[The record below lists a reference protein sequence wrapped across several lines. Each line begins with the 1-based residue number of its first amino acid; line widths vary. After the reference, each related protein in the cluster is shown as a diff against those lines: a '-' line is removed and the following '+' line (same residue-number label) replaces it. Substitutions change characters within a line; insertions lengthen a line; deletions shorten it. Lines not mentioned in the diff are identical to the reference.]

1 MTKSPKVIFNSIFT
15 LALNNPDSKYKNHS
29 KSIKRVQK
37 MYDYYTNEEKRAM
50 SMYDYYTGKLTK
62 EDTMNLIIED
72 GTFATEKEVEKRK
85 KLAVKYLENSNLWQ
99 GVLSLSKCVVSFNND
114 YINENIDIH
123 KLEKELA
130 TNILPKFFKRC
141 GFKDTNKM
149 FYQLAL
155 HTDTDNLH
163 FHFSFMEKE
172 PNYIYHKNKI
182 GYRRSGELSQNEIDF
197 LKSQV
202 VHTIEKE
209 KIYTPLLKETN
220 KDIEELK
227 KYFSPKERN
236 YLLRDKKD
244 LILEEKI
251 LRLGQLLYK
260 ERYDNDSKIKYGSIK
275 DKEIINLTKDIK
287 NYLFSKNNDNFKL
300 EYNNFKESLNKINNY
315 FYKINE
321 DNNIKDIVV
330 DTTLT
335 DSKNKYI
342 DNYIY
347 NAIVNYANYNYKKES
362 KNITKIK
369 ENDIIQEIILKHY
382 LDNKKQTR
390 KDILKTYFTNTNSKQ
405 KFRNKQE
412 IENAIKSINDEMDEA
427 QKEFSKLFISNDYT
441 K

>member
-62 EDTMNLIIED
+62 ENTMNLIKED

-99 GVLSLSKCVVSFNND
+99 GVLSFNND

-220 KDIEELK
+220 KDIEKLK

>member
-62 EDTMNLIIED
+62 ENTMNLIKED

-99 GVLSLSKCVVSFNND
+99 GVLSFNND

-220 KDIEELK
+220 KEIEELK
-227 KYFSPKERN
+227 KYFSPKEKN
-236 YLLRDKKD
+236 YLLRDKKN

-362 KNITKIK
+362 KNVTKIK

>member
-15 LALNNPDSKYKNHS
+15 LALNNPDSKFKNHN

-62 EDTMNLIIED
+62 EDTMNLVIED

-85 KLAVKYLENSNLWQ
+85 KLAVKYLDNSNLWQ
-99 GVLSLSKCVVSFNND
+99 GVLSFNND
-114 YINENIDIH
+114 YLNENIDIH

-130 TNILPKFFKRC
+130 TNILPKFFRKC

-163 FHFSFMEKE
+163 FHFSFMEKV
-172 PNYIYHKNKI
+172 PNYEYAKNKV
-182 GYRRSGELSQNEIDF
+182 GYRRTGELSQNEIDF
-197 LKSQV
+197 LKAQV
-202 VHTIEKE
+202 IHTIEKE

-227 KYFSPKERN
+227 KYFSPKEKN

-275 DKEIINLTKDIK
+275 DKEIVNLTKDIK

-405 KFRNKQE
+405 KFRNKRE

-427 QKEFSKLFISNDYT
+427 QQEFSKLFISNDYT

>member
-62 EDTMNLIIED
+62 ENTMNLIKED

-85 KLAVKYLENSNLWQ
+85 KLAVKYLDNSNLWQ
-99 GVLSLSKCVVSFNND
+99 GVLSFNND
-114 YINENIDIH
+114 YLNENIDIH

-130 TNILPKFFKRC
+130 TNILPKFFRKC

-220 KDIEELK
+220 KEIEELK
-227 KYFSPKERN
+227 KYFSPKEKN

-275 DKEIINLTKDIK
+275 DKGIINLTKDIK

-300 EYNNFKESLNKINNY
+300 EYNNFKESLNKINKY

-335 DSKNKYI
+335 DNKNKYI

-362 KNITKIK
+362 KNIIKIK

-412 IENAIKSINDEMDEA
+412 IENAIKTINDEMDEA
-427 QKEFSKLFISNDYT
+427 QKEFSKLFNSNN
-441 K
+441 KENNL

>member
-99 GVLSLSKCVVSFNND
+99 GVLSFNND

-260 ERYDNDSKIKYGSIK
+260 ERHDNDSKIKYGSIK

>member
-1 MTKSPKVIFNSIFT
+1 MVHLLLKK
-15 LALNNPDSKYKNHS
+15 
-29 KSIKRVQK
+29 
-37 MYDYYTNEEKRAM
+37 
-50 SMYDYYTGKLTK
+50 KLK
-62 EDTMNLIIED
+62 
-72 GTFATEKEVEKRK
+72 KK
-85 KLAVKYLENSNLWQ
+85 KLAIKYLENSNLWQ
-99 GVLSLSKCVVSFNND
+99 GVLSFNND

-220 KDIEELK
+220 KEIEELK
-227 KYFSPKERN
+227 KYFSPKEKN

-315 FYKINE
+315 FYKIKK
-321 DNNIKDIVV
+321 DNIIKDIVV
-330 DTTLT
+330 DTILT
-335 DSKNKYI
+335 DSKNKYMN
-342 DNYIY
+342 NYIY
-347 NAIVNYANYNYKKES
+347 NAIVNYANYNYKKET

-382 LDNKKQTR
+382 LNNKKQTR
-390 KDILKTYFTNTNSKQ
+390 KDILKTYFTNTSSKQ
-405 KFRNKQE
+405 KFRNKRE
-412 IENAIKSINDEMDEA
+412 IENAIRNINDEMDEA
-427 QKEFSKLFISNDYT
+427 QKEFSKLFNSNN
-441 K
+441 KENNL

>member
-62 EDTMNLIIED
+62 ENTMNLIKED

-85 KLAVKYLENSNLWQ
+85 KLAIKYLENSNLWQ
-99 GVLSLSKCVVSFNND
+99 GVLSFNND

-220 KDIEELK
+220 KEIEELK
-227 KYFSPKERN
+227 KYFSPKEKN

-275 DKEIINLTKDIK
+275 NKEIINLTKDIK

-300 EYNNFKESLNKINNY
+300 EYNNFKEFLNKINNY

-347 NAIVNYANYNYKKES
+347 NAIVNYANYNYKKEF
-362 KNITKIK
+362 KNVTKIK

-405 KFRNKQE
+405 KFRNKRE

>member
-72 GTFATEKEVEKRK
+72 GSFANEKEVEKRK

-99 GVLSLSKCVVSFNND
+99 GVLSFNND
-114 YINENIDIH
+114 YINANIDIH

-141 GFKDTNKM
+141 GFKDANKM

>member
-62 EDTMNLIIED
+62 ENTMNLIKED
-72 GTFATEKEVEKRK
+72 GTFAAEKEVEKRK
-85 KLAVKYLENSNLWQ
+85 KLAIKYLENSNLWQ
-99 GVLSLSKCVVSFNND
+99 GVLSFNND

-220 KDIEELK
+220 KEIEELK
-227 KYFSPKERN
+227 KYFSPKEKN

-335 DSKNKYI
+335 DSKNKYMN
-342 DNYIY
+342 NYIY
-347 NAIVNYANYNYKKES
+347 NAIVNYANYNYKKET

-382 LDNKKQTR
+382 LNNKKQTR
-390 KDILKTYFTNTNSKQ
+390 KDILKTYFTNTSSKQ
-405 KFRNKQE
+405 KFRNKRE
-412 IENAIKSINDEMDEA
+412 IENAIRNINDEMDEA

>member
-1 MTKSPKVIFNSIFT
+1 MIKSPKVIFNSIFT

-50 SMYDYYTGKLTK
+50 SMYDYYIGKLTK

-72 GTFATEKEVEKRK
+72 GSFATEKEVQKRK

-99 GVLSLSKCVVSFNND
+99 GVLSFNND
-114 YINENIDIH
+114 YLNENIDIH

-130 TNILPKFFKRC
+130 INILPNFFRKC
-141 GFKDTNKM
+141 GFKDINKM

-163 FHFSFMEKE
+163 FHFSFMEKV
-172 PNYIYHKNKI
+172 PNYEYAKNKV
-182 GYRRSGELSQNEIDF
+182 GYRRTGELSQNEIDF
-197 LKSQV
+197 LKAQV
-202 VHTIEKE
+202 IHTIEKE

-227 KYFSPKERN
+227 KYFSPRERN

-260 ERYDNDSKIKYGSIK
+260 ERYDNNAKIKYGSIK

-390 KDILKTYFTNTNSKQ
+390 KDILKTYFTNTNFKQ

-427 QKEFSKLFISNDYT
+427 QKEFSKLFISDSYS
-441 K
+441 KSL

>member
-62 EDTMNLIIED
+62 ENTMNLIKED
-72 GTFATEKEVEKRK
+72 GSFATEKDVEKRK
-85 KLAVKYLENSNLWQ
+85 KLAVKHLENSNLWQ
-99 GVLSLSKCVVSFNND
+99 GVLSFNND

-130 TNILPKFFKRC
+130 TNILPKFFRKC

-220 KDIEELK
+220 KEIEELK
-227 KYFSPKERN
+227 KYFSPKEKN

-275 DKEIINLTKDIK
+275 DKGIINLTKDIK

-300 EYNNFKESLNKINNY
+300 EYNNFKESLNKINKY

-335 DSKNKYI
+335 DNKNKYI

-362 KNITKIK
+362 KNIIKIK

-412 IENAIKSINDEMDEA
+412 IENAIKTINDEMDEA
-427 QKEFSKLFISNDYT
+427 QKEFSKLFNSNN
-441 K
+441 KENNL

>member
-15 LALNNPDSKYKNHS
+15 LALNNPDSKFKNHN

-62 EDTMNLIIED
+62 EDTMNLVIED

-85 KLAVKYLENSNLWQ
+85 KLAVKYLDNSNLWQ
-99 GVLSLSKCVVSFNND
+99 GVLSFNND
-114 YINENIDIH
+114 YLNKNIDIH

-130 TNILPKFFKRC
+130 TNILPKFFRKC
-141 GFKDTNKM
+141 GFKDINKM

-163 FHFSFMEKE
+163 FHFSFMEKV
-172 PNYIYHKNKI
+172 PNYEYAKNKI
-182 GYRRSGELSQNEIDF
+182 GYRRAGELSQNEIDF
-197 LKSQV
+197 LKAQV
-202 VHTIEKE
+202 IHTIEKE

-227 KYFSPKERN
+227 KYFSPKEKN

-347 NAIVNYANYNYKKES
+347 NAIVNYANYIYKKES

-390 KDILKTYFTNTNSKQ
+390 KDILKTYFTNTNFKQ

-427 QKEFSKLFISNDYT
+427 QKEFSKLFISDSYS
-441 K
+441 KSL

>member
-62 EDTMNLIIED
+62 EDTMNLVIED

-85 KLAVKYLENSNLWQ
+85 KLAVKYLDNSNLWQ
-99 GVLSLSKCVVSFNND
+99 GVLSFNND
-114 YINENIDIH
+114 YLNENIDIH

-130 TNILPKFFKRC
+130 TNILPKFFRKC

-220 KDIEELK
+220 KEIEELK
-227 KYFSPKERN
+227 KYFSPKEKN

-390 KDILKTYFTNTNSKQ
+390 KNILKTYFTNTNSNQ

-427 QKEFSKLFISNDYT
+427 QKEFSKLFNSNN
-441 K
+441 KENNL

>member
-15 LALNNPDSKYKNHS
+15 LALNNPNSKYKNHS

-72 GTFATEKEVEKRK
+72 GSFANEKEVEKRK

-99 GVLSLSKCVVSFNND
+99 GVLSFNND
-114 YINENIDIH
+114 YINANIDIH

>member
-62 EDTMNLIIED
+62 ENTMNLIKEN

-85 KLAVKYLENSNLWQ
+85 KLAIKYLENSNLWQ
-99 GVLSLSKCVVSFNND
+99 GVLSFNND

-220 KDIEELK
+220 KEIEELK
-227 KYFSPKERN
+227 KYFSPKEKN

-335 DSKNKYI
+335 DSKNKYMN
-342 DNYIY
+342 NYIY
-347 NAIVNYANYNYKKES
+347 NAIVNYANYNYKKET

-382 LDNKKQTR
+382 LNNKKQTR
-390 KDILKTYFTNTNSKQ
+390 KDILKTYFTNTSSKQ
-405 KFRNKQE
+405 KFRNKRE
-412 IENAIKSINDEMDEA
+412 IENAIRNINDEMDEA
-427 QKEFSKLFISNDYT
+427 QKEFSKLFNSNN
-441 K
+441 KENNL

>member
-62 EDTMNLIIED
+62 ENTMNLIKED
-72 GTFATEKEVEKRK
+72 CTFTTEKEVEKRK

-99 GVLSLSKCVVSFNND
+99 GVLSFNND

-260 ERYDNDSKIKYGSIK
+260 ERHDNDSKIRYGSIK

>member
-72 GTFATEKEVEKRK
+72 GSFATEKEVQKRK

-99 GVLSLSKCVVSFNND
+99 GVLSFNND

-220 KDIEELK
+220 KEIEELK
-227 KYFSPKERN
+227 KYFSPKEKN

-260 ERYDNDSKIKYGSIK
+260 ELYDNNAKIKYGSIK

-287 NYLFSKNNDNFKL
+287 NYLFSKNTDNFKL
-300 EYNNFKESLNKINNY
+300 EYGNFKESLNKINNY

-321 DNNIKDIVV
+321 DNNIKNIFV
-330 DTTLT
+330 DTTLI
-335 DSKNKYI
+335 DSKDKYMN
-342 DNYIY
+342 NYIY
-347 NAIVNYANYNYKKES
+347 NAIVNYANYNYKKET

-382 LDNKKQTR
+382 LNNKKQTR
-390 KDILKTYFTNTNSKQ
+390 KDILKTYFTNTSSKQ
-405 KFRNKQE
+405 KFKNKQE
-412 IENAIKSINDEMDEA
+412 IENAIRNINDEMDEA
-427 QKEFSKLFISNDYT
+427 QKEFSKLFSSNN
-441 K
+441 KENNL

>member
-15 LALNNPDSKYKNHS
+15 LALNNPDSKFKNHN

-62 EDTMNLIIED
+62 EDTMNLVIED
-72 GTFATEKEVEKRK
+72 GTFSTEKEVEKRK
-85 KLAVKYLENSNLWQ
+85 KLAVKYLDNSNLWQ
-99 GVLSLSKCVVSFNND
+99 GVLSFNND
-114 YINENIDIH
+114 YLNENIDIH

-130 TNILPKFFKRC
+130 TNILPKFFRKC

-163 FHFSFMEKE
+163 FHFSFMEKV
-172 PNYIYHKNKI
+172 PNYEYAKNKV
-182 GYRRSGELSQNEIDF
+182 GYRRTGELSQNEIDF
-197 LKSQV
+197 LKAQV
-202 VHTIEKE
+202 IHTIEKE

-227 KYFSPKERN
+227 KYFSPKEKN
-236 YLLRDKKD
+236 YLLGDKKD

-260 ERYDNDSKIKYGSIK
+260 ERYDNDFKIKYGSIK

-287 NYLFSKNNDNFKL
+287 NYLFSKNNGNFKL
-300 EYNNFKESLNKINNY
+300 EYNKFKESLNKINNY

-347 NAIVNYANYNYKKES
+347 NAIVNYTNYNYKKES

-382 LDNKKQTR
+382 LDNKKQAR

-405 KFRNKQE
+405 RFRNKRE
-412 IENAIKSINDEMDEA
+412 IENAIKSINDEMTEA

>member
-99 GVLSLSKCVVSFNND
+99 GVLSFNND

-220 KDIEELK
+220 KEIEELK
-227 KYFSPKERN
+227 KYFSPKEKN

>member
-15 LALNNPDSKYKNHS
+15 LAINNPDSKYKNHS

-99 GVLSLSKCVVSFNND
+99 GVLSFNND

-182 GYRRSGELSQNEIDF
+182 RYRRSGELSQNEIDF

-220 KDIEELK
+220 KEIEELK
-227 KYFSPKERN
+227 KYFSPKEKN

-275 DKEIINLTKDIK
+275 SKEIINLTKDIK

-300 EYNNFKESLNKINNY
+300 EYKNFKESLNKINNY

-321 DNNIKDIVV
+321 DNNIKNIVV
-330 DTTLT
+330 DTALIN
-335 DSKNKYI
+335 SKDKYMN
-342 DNYIY
+342 NYIY

>member
-62 EDTMNLIIED
+62 EDTLNLIIED

-99 GVLSLSKCVVSFNND
+99 GVLSFNND

>member
-62 EDTMNLIIED
+62 ENTMNLIKED

-99 GVLSLSKCVVSFNND
+99 GVLSFNND

-260 ERYDNDSKIKYGSIK
+260 ERHDNDSKIKYGSIK

>member
-62 EDTMNLIIED
+62 ENTMNLIKED

-99 GVLSLSKCVVSFNND
+99 GVLSFNND

-227 KYFSPKERN
+227 KYFSPKEKN

>member
-15 LALNNPDSKYKNHS
+15 LALNNPDSKFKNHN

-62 EDTMNLIIED
+62 ENTMNLIKED

-99 GVLSLSKCVVSFNND
+99 GVLSFNND

-130 TNILPKFFKRC
+130 TNILPKFFRKC

-163 FHFSFMEKE
+163 FHFSFMEKV
-172 PNYIYHKNKI
+172 PNYEYAKNKV
-182 GYRRSGELSQNEIDF
+182 GYRRTGELSQNEIDF
-197 LKSQV
+197 LKAQV
-202 VHTIEKE
+202 IHTIEKE

-227 KYFSPKERN
+227 KYFSPKEKN

-287 NYLFSKNNDNFKL
+287 NYLFSKNNGNFKL
-300 EYNNFKESLNKINNY
+300 EYNKFKESLNKINNY

-347 NAIVNYANYNYKKES
+347 NAIVNYANYNYKRES

-390 KDILKTYFTNTNSKQ
+390 KNILKTYFTNTNSNQ

-412 IENAIKSINDEMDEA
+412 IENAIKSINDEMTEA

>member
-1 MTKSPKVIFNSIFT
+1 MTKSPKVVFNSIFT
-15 LALNNPDSKYKNHS
+15 LALNNPDGKYKNHN

-62 EDTMNLIIED
+62 ENTMNLIKED

-99 GVLSLSKCVVSFNND
+99 GVLSFNND

-220 KDIEELK
+220 KEIEELK
-227 KYFSPKERN
+227 KYFSPKEKN

-275 DKEIINLTKDIK
+275 NKEIINLTKDIK
-287 NYLFSKNNDNFKL
+287 NYLFSKNNENFKL

-330 DTTLT
+330 GTTLI
-335 DSKNKYI
+335 DSKNKYMN
-342 DNYIY
+342 NYIY

>member
-62 EDTMNLIIED
+62 ENTMNLIKED

-99 GVLSLSKCVVSFNND
+99 GVLSFNND

-220 KDIEELK
+220 KEIEELK
-227 KYFSPKERN
+227 KYFSPKEKN

-335 DSKNKYI
+335 DSKNKYMN
-342 DNYIY
+342 NYIY
-347 NAIVNYANYNYKKES
+347 NAIVNYANYNYKKET

-382 LDNKKQTR
+382 LNNKKQTR
-390 KDILKTYFTNTNSKQ
+390 KDILKTYFTNTSSKQ
-405 KFRNKQE
+405 KFRNKRE
-412 IENAIKSINDEMDEA
+412 IENAIRNINDEMDEA

>member
-62 EDTMNLIIED
+62 ENTMNLIKED
-72 GTFATEKEVEKRK
+72 GTFAAEKEVEKRK
-85 KLAVKYLENSNLWQ
+85 KLAIKYLENSNLWQ
-99 GVLSLSKCVVSFNND
+99 GVLSFNND

-220 KDIEELK
+220 KEIEELK
-227 KYFSPKERN
+227 KYFSPKEKN

-251 LRLGQLLYK
+251 LKLGQLLYK

-275 DKEIINLTKDIK
+275 NKEIINLTKDIK
-287 NYLFSKNNDNFKL
+287 NYLFSKNTDNFKL
-300 EYNNFKESLNKINNY
+300 EYGNFKESLNKINNY

-321 DNNIKDIVV
+321 DNNIKNIFV

-335 DSKNKYI
+335 DSKNKYMN
-342 DNYIY
+342 NYIY
-347 NAIVNYANYNYKKES
+347 NAIVNYANYNYKKET

-382 LDNKKQTR
+382 LNNKKQTR
-390 KDILKTYFTNTNSKQ
+390 KDILKTYFTNTSSKQ
-405 KFRNKQE
+405 KFRNKRE
-412 IENAIKSINDEMDEA
+412 IENAIRNINDEMDEA

>member
-15 LALNNPDSKYKNHS
+15 LALNNPDSKFKNHN

-62 EDTMNLIIED
+62 EDTMNLVIED

-85 KLAVKYLENSNLWQ
+85 KLAVKYLDNSNLWQ
-99 GVLSLSKCVVSFNND
+99 GVLSFNND
-114 YINENIDIH
+114 YLNENIDIH

-130 TNILPKFFKRC
+130 TNILPKFFRKC

-163 FHFSFMEKE
+163 FHFSFMEKV
-172 PNYIYHKNKI
+172 PNYEYAKNKV
-182 GYRRSGELSQNEIDF
+182 GYRRTGELSQNEIDF
-197 LKSQV
+197 LKAQV
-202 VHTIEKE
+202 IHTIEKE

-227 KYFSPKERN
+227 KYFSPKEKN

-287 NYLFSKNNDNFKL
+287 NYLFSKNGNFKL
-300 EYNNFKESLNKINNY
+300 EYNKFKESLNKINNY

-347 NAIVNYANYNYKKES
+347 NAIVNYANYNYKRES

-390 KDILKTYFTNTNSKQ
+390 KNILKTYFTNTNSNQ

-412 IENAIKSINDEMDEA
+412 IENAIKSINDEMTEA

>member
-37 MYDYYTNEEKRAM
+37 MYNYYTNEEKRAM

-99 GVLSLSKCVVSFNND
+99 GVLSFNND

-155 HTDTDNLH
+155 HADTDNLH